1 LSGYVLAGVIAGLLL
16 SVVHIVASM
25 QAGRS
30 PSFETAAQ
38 LVLSGVGVG
47 TGLKVLKIC
56 ITADTLQPFSDGDR
70 VYILLGGFALI
81 WLSVSTIVKNVLPKD
96 EQTV

>member
-1 LSGYVLAGVIAGLLL
+1 MSGYVLAGVVVGLLL
-16 SVVHIVASM
+16 STVHIATSIRM
-25 QAGRS
+25 GRP

-70 VYILLGGFALI
+70 VYILLGGLALI
-81 WLSVSTIVKNVLPKD
+81 WLSVSTIVNNVFPD
-96 EQTV
+96 VDDA